1 MIHVGVT
8 EYVESSIPEDR
19 YLEVHVGVT
28 VMMNTH
34 CMRDLHLLYTRG
46 GPKG

>member
-1 MIHVGVT
+1 MIHVVLT
-8 EYVESSIPEDR
+8 ECVEGSIPEYR

-34 CMRDLHLLYTRG
+34 CI
-46 GPKG
+46 